1 MSKINVLVVDDAA
14 LVRQTFREILE
25 GDSSIASVDAAQDPI
40 FAIEKMKKHW
50 PDVIILDIEMP
61 RMDGITFLKKIMS
74 EKPTPVIICSTL
86 SQEGAKV
93 TFEALESGA
102 VHIITKP
109 QLGAKNF
116 LQEQKDYLI
125 QTVRGVASANM
136 KKQRQVEE
144 TKIEPKLNADSILS
158 SSVKN
163 VSETTDKI
171 VAIGTSAGGT
181 QALEAILP
189 VLPVDIPGILVVQHM
204 PEQFTKAFADRLN
217 SLSKIE
223 VREAAHGDR
232 LRSGLA
238 LIAPGNR
245 HMMVTRSGAQY
256 VVHIKDGPLVSRH
269 RPSVDVLFRSVAKY
283 TGQNALGIIMTGM
296 GDDGAAGMLEMRDA
310 GVVTVAQDEESCVVF
325 GMPQEA
331 IKRGAAQHVVS
342 LKKIPEYIVSFIKK

>member
-1 MSKINVLVVDDAA
+1 MSKINVLVVDDSA

-25 GDSSIASVDAAQDPI
+25 GDSSIASVDAAQDPL
-40 FAIEKMKKHW
+40 FAMEKMKKHW

-93 TFEALESGA
+93 TLEALESGA

-109 QLGAKNF
+109 QVGAKSF
-116 LQEQKDYLI
+116 LQEQKDYLV
-125 QTVRGVASANM
+125 QTVRGVASASM
-136 KKQRQVEE
+136 KKQRQVKE
-144 TKIEPKLNADSILS
+144 TKVEPKLTADSVLS
-158 SSVKN
+158 SSVKH
-163 VSETTDKI
+163 VAETTDKI

-189 VLPVDIPGILVVQHM
+189 VLPVEVPGILVVQHM

-232 LRSGLA
+232 VRRGLA

-245 HMMVTRSGAQY
+245 HMVVTRSGAQY
-256 VVHIKDGPLVSRH
+256 VVQIKDGPMVSRH

-283 TGQNALGIIMTGM
+283 TGKNALGIIMTGM

-310 GVVTVAQDEESCVVF
+310 GVTTLAQDEESCVVF

-342 LKKIPEYIVSFIKK
+342 LKTIPEHIVKFIK